1 MRCDVLTLF
10 PELIEGI
17 ATQSILKR
25 AQESGRV
32 RIQAHN
38 IRDYIEDRHRIADD
52 APYGGG
58 SGMVMKAEPIFRV
71 VDAFNQLR
79 E

>member
-1 MRCDVLTLF
+1 MWCDVLTLF

-52 APYGGG
+52 APYAGGRG
-58 SGMVMKAEPIFRV
+58 
-71 VDAFNQLR
+71 
-79 E
+79 